1 MQEEEYPELLYQI
14 SSHKGGFV
22 LYFLLRL
29 LISVVL
35 AIQVKNGVWQNVFLC
50 FATILLF
57 MVPSFIE
64 SKWHIRLPD
73 AVQNT
78 ILLFIFC
85 AEILG
90 EIEAFYIWFP
100 WWDTM
105 LHTLNGFIVA
115 AIGFSLVQLLNENE
129 KILFKLSPIFV
140 VIVAFCFSM
149 TVGIMWEFF
158 ECGCD
163 LMFGLDMQKDTVIQG
178 FASVMLDP
186 AGGNHP
192 TAIHEITS
200 VIVNGQDLGL
210 GGYLDIGLLDTMKD
224 LFVNF
229 IGALVFSVMG
239 YHYMK
244 SEQKGKFVDQFLV
257 KKEKQNAR
265 DINCNSCDCGSG
277 GSTDPTE

>member
-35 AIQVKNGVWQNVFLC
+35 AIQVKNGDWQNVFLC

-129 KILFKLSPIFV
+129 TFLFKLSPIFV

-200 VIVNGQDLGL
+200 VIVN
-210 GGYLDIGLLDTMKD
+210 
-224 LFVNF
+224 F

>member
-1 MQEEEYPELLYQI
+1 MCFFALQPYCFLWCQASLNQSGISDFRMQYRTPYC
-14 SSHKGGFV
+14 
-22 LYFLLRL
+22 FLFSVRKSWERLRL
-29 LISVVL
+29 SIY
-35 AIQVKNGVWQNVFLC
+35 G
-50 FATILLF
+50 
-57 MVPSFIE
+57 
-64 SKWHIRLPD
+64 
-73 AVQNT
+73 
-78 ILLFIFC
+78 
-85 AEILG
+85 
-90 EIEAFYIWFP
+90 FP
-100 WWDTM
+100 GGIPCCIHSMGLSWRP
-105 LHTLNGFIVA
+105 
-115 AIGFSLVQLLNENE
+115 LNENE
-129 KILFKLSPIFV
+129 TFLFKLSPIFV

-210 GGYLDIGLLDTMKD
+210 GCYLDIGLLDTMKD

-265 DINCNSCDCGSG
+265 DINCNSCGCGSG